1 MDNSNKIVL
10 ILIFLALAIAILL
23 LGGYLTKVVGLE
35 NKALVFLI
43 WYVMILSFQM
53 NILTVY
59 NSITLG
65 LVRNKT
71 GPPGPPGP
79 RGPRGPTGLSGNP
92 EFMNSKDSDYKHY
105 VKDS

>member
-1 MDNSNKIVL
+1 MDNSNKIIL

-23 LGGYLTKVVGLE
+23 LGGYLTKIVGLE
-35 NKALVFLI
+35 NKPIVFLI

-53 NILTVY
+53 NILAVY

-71 GPPGPPGP
+71 GPPGPVGP
-79 RGPRGPTGLSGNP
+79 RGPKGPPGTSL
-92 EFMNSKDSDYKHY
+92 
-105 VKDS
+105 